1 MPEGIK
7 EEMPHLHQ
15 GQRHQVQVEVQT
27 HTDSVL
33 LGNLLLRPISQEQQ
47 PRRAAR
53 IRQLGTG
60 SGGLK
65 SWTADGSKCS
75 PERWLSKLGHLE
87 SIFPAQL

>member
-15 GQRHQVQVEVQT
+15 SQRHQVQVEVQT
-27 HTDSVL
+27 HMDSVL
-33 LGNLLLRPISQEQQ
+33 LGNLLLLPTSQEQQ

-53 IRQLGTG
+53 IRQLGRG

-75 PERWLSKLGHLE
+75 PAKLGHLE